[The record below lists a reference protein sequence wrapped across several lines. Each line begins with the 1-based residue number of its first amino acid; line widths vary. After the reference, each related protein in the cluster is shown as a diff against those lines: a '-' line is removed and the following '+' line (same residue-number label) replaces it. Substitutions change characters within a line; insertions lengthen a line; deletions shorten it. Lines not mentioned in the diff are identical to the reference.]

1 MIKVIWTQNGVEYDL
16 SQGSIAQDDTLASM
30 VIYCLFTDARAK
42 DADALPNGT
51 DKRGWPGNTYSDFV
65 WGSRLWLL
73 SREKITSQTLFDAK
87 SYAEEALKHITDN
100 SLAEGV
106 EVRAS
111 RTSRDVITLAITI
124 TLNDNS
130 TQVYK
135 AALSWNTAAAREA

>member
-1 MIKVIWTQNGVEYDL
+1 MIRVIWTQNGVDYDL
-16 SQGSIAQDDTLASM
+16 SQGSIAQDDTLTSM

-51 DKRGWPGNTYSDFV
+51 DKRGWPGNTYSDFI

-73 SREKITSQTLFDAK
+73 SREKITRQTIFDAK
-87 SYAEEALKHITDN
+87 SYAEESLTPITDYA
-100 SLAEGV
+100 LAKQV
-106 EVRAS
+106 EVAAS

-135 AALSWNTAAAREA
+135 AALSWNTAAAKEA